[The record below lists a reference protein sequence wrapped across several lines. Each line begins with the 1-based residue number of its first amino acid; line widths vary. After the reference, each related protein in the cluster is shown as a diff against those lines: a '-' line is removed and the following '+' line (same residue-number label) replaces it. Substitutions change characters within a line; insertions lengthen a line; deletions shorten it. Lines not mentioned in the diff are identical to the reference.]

1 MRKFFNRLIIFS
13 VLVVFY
19 FLGNYIISGLE
30 KEYSKPIDITFK
42 LPFPDEILERFNLSQ
57 NAPVEIDKVVI
68 SGFGTF
74 VIRGRKA
81 RVGRN
86 PKTGDSL
93 NLPQMN
99 TVGFIAAKSMKK
111 AVRR

>member
-1 MRKFFNRLIIFS
+1 MKFVLKADVVEKVAKEAHLTKKAAKES
-13 VLVVFY
+13 V
-19 FLGNYIISGLE
+19 
-30 KEYSKPIDITFK
+30 DATFDTINTALK
-42 LPFPDEILERFNLSQ
+42 KGE
-57 NAPVEIDKVVI
+57 KVVI

-74 VIRGRKA
+74 VIRARKA